1 MVTRKF
7 HAPLVLLC
15 HLHLVA
21 IVSAQ
26 TTPSSTLCLSAPC
39 EFVGECRDKY
49 NTCGD
54 TTAHCNSESIWVP
67 ACGGGG
73 GIYKPSTGDTAVS
86 SPAPAPALT
95 YSTPPILM
103 PTTTN
108 TMKTQ
113 QTDTAQPTTAWESW
127 MSEDTDGGV
136 IGLTTGHEGEG
147 NYTQSNGTD
156 SWFNGDT
163 WQNGRNVT
171 EEESLIDKID
181 FWDNS
186 DSSGSNM
193 GAMSL
198 FSMALL
204 FAMPALF

>member
-1 MVTRKF
+1 
-7 HAPLVLLC
+7 
-15 HLHLVA
+15 
-21 IVSAQ
+21 
-26 TTPSSTLCLSAPC
+26 
-39 EFVGECRDKY
+39 
-49 NTCGD
+49 
-54 TTAHCNSESIWVP
+54 
-67 ACGGGG
+67 
-73 GIYKPSTGDTAVS
+73 
-86 SPAPAPALT
+86 
-95 YSTPPILM
+95 
-103 PTTTN
+103 
-108 TMKTQ
+108 
-113 QTDTAQPTTAWESW
+113 

-147 NYTQSNGTD
+147 NYTQSNGMD

-163 WQNGRNVT
+163 WQNGRNDT

-193 GAMSL
+193 GTMSL

>member
-1 MVTRKF
+1 
-7 HAPLVLLC
+7 
-15 HLHLVA
+15 
-21 IVSAQ
+21 
-26 TTPSSTLCLSAPC
+26 
-39 EFVGECRDKY
+39 
-49 NTCGD
+49 
-54 TTAHCNSESIWVP
+54 
-67 ACGGGG
+67 
-73 GIYKPSTGDTAVS
+73 
-86 SPAPAPALT
+86 
-95 YSTPPILM
+95 
-103 PTTTN
+103 
-108 TMKTQ
+108 MKTQ

-147 NYTQSNGTD
+147 NYTQSNGMD

-163 WQNGRNVT
+163 WQNGRNDT

-193 GAMSL
+193 GTMSL

>member
-1 MVTRKF
+1 
-7 HAPLVLLC
+7 
-15 HLHLVA
+15 
-21 IVSAQ
+21 
-26 TTPSSTLCLSAPC
+26 
-39 EFVGECRDKY
+39 
-49 NTCGD
+49 
-54 TTAHCNSESIWVP
+54 
-67 ACGGGG
+67 
-73 GIYKPSTGDTAVS
+73 
-86 SPAPAPALT
+86 
-95 YSTPPILM
+95 
-103 PTTTN
+103 
-108 TMKTQ
+108 
-113 QTDTAQPTTAWESW
+113 

-163 WQNGRNVT
+163 WQNGRNDT